1 MRESATLKPL
11 VPLTWGRSWNN
22 AMAFIPVENVLETEV
37 RMLLDNQKIENTLYW
52 FKDVGWDVAA
62 ATTLAADLLVWWN
75 VSYAVP
81 LSTQLSL
88 REIYCTDLST
98 ATSFTHTQP
107 APAPAPTGDV
117 DFESE
122 PNQVAI
128 SISFRTNLRGRSF
141 RGRNYVSGLPGNG
154 VLQNTVEPGTVAG
167 IVAAYNSLFT
177 VAATNG
183 VEWSVV
189 SRYSGVDGAGKPI
202 PRAAGISTT
211 ITSVIA
217 VDPTVDSQ
225 RRRSPGRGQ

>member
-1 MRESATLKPL
+1 MP
-11 VPLTWGRSWNN
+11 
-22 AMAFIPVENVLETEV
+22 FIPVANVLETEV

-52 FKDVGWDVAA
+52 FKDVGWEVADA
-62 ATTLAADLLVWWN
+62 VALAGDLLVWWN
-75 VSYAVP
+75 TFYAVP

-88 REIYCTDLST
+88 REIYCTDLSS
-98 ATSFTHTQP
+98 ATGFTHTQP

-128 SISFRTNLRGRSF
+128 AISFRTNQRGRSF
-141 RGRNYVSGLPGNG
+141 RGRNFVSGLPGNG
-154 VLQNTVEPGTVAG
+154 VLQNTVEPGTVAN
-167 IVAAYNSLFT
+167 IVAAYNELLA
-177 VAATNG
+177 VAAANG
-183 VEWSVV
+183 AEWSVV
-189 SRYSGVDGAGKPI
+189 SRYSGVDADGDPI